1 MDSLIAKKY
10 CLLNEIGSGSFGVLY
25 RAFNIHT
32 QEDVVL
38 KMELINSEM
47 KLLKNE
53 TKIYQYL
60 WNDLSMKEGIPK
72 VYWFGISGNNYSM
85 SMELLGPSLSSSNHT
100 QFTLKEISSIA
111 VQIVKRIQFVHSR
124 DIIHRD
130 IKPDNFLFKGDI
142 LYIIDFG
149 LSRMYKKK
157 GVHISENIEKRKN
170 IIGTPNYV
178 SIRVLEGSEPTRRD
192 DLESVVYIM
201 YYLWK
206 KTISIKDKY
215 KFTEATREKYDMPK
229 YITDFFDI
237 CRQMRFDEEP
247 NYDLLY
253 SILYDG
259 LIIV

>member
-1 MDSLIAKKY
+1 MNTLVAKKY
-10 CLLNEIGSGSFGVLY
+10 HLLNEMNGGSFGVLY
-25 RAFNIHT
+25 RAFNINT
-32 QEDVVL
+32 KEEVVL
-38 KMELINSEM
+38 KMEYINNEI

-72 VYWFGISGNNYSM
+72 VYWFGLSGNNYCM
-85 SMELLGPSLSSSNHT
+85 AMELLGPSLSSINHT
-100 QFTLKEISSIA
+100 QFTNKEISSIGG
-111 VQIVKRIQFVHSR
+111 QMVKRIQFVHSR
-124 DIIHRD
+124 NIIHRD
-130 IKPDNFLFKGDI
+130 IKPDNFLLKEDM

-149 LSRMYKKK
+149 LSRMYKKN

-178 SIRVLEGSEPTRRD
+178 SIRVLEGKEPSRRD

-206 KTISIKDKY
+206 KNISIEDKY
-215 KFTEATREKYDMPK
+215 NFTESMREKYAFPK
-229 YITDFFDI
+229 YMIDFFDI

-253 SILYDG
+253 SILYDKS
-259 LIIV
+259 IV